1 MNKCVLLT
9 TTITTK
15 PAEASLPAFSP
26 AGFGVWL
33 FLLTSLYTYLL
44 PCVSFYP
51 LVSHSRHSRMQSVKE
66 ERDRE
71 GEEPGL
77 DRHRETRGMHQ
88 PQKWS
93 RGGEGR
99 GREVWGEEAG
109 LGWAKV

>member
-1 MNKCVLLT
+1 
-9 TTITTK
+9 
-15 PAEASLPAFSP
+15 
-26 AGFGVWL
+26 
-33 FLLTSLYTYLL
+33 
-44 PCVSFYP
+44 
-51 LVSHSRHSRMQSVKE
+51 MQSVKE